1 MGNILGKMRY
11 IMQINKTGTYSSG
24 TGARDLHGWDH
35 HSFFPETERNTV
47 RMMAQNPMSSA
58 SVKRVP
64 RNSEERTVA
73 EAGSRHPISVA
84 LTGPIYLT
92 PSRNAENPPAVP
104 ISTMIAIMPHAVRSS
119 PSGMTHALEARKRTA
134 PPVSMPQPVTGRLL

>member
-1 MGNILGKMRY
+1 MICTAGI
-11 IMQINKTGTYSSG
+11 II
-24 TGARDLHGWDH
+24 
-35 HSFFPETERNTV
+35 FFSPETERNTV
-47 RMMAQNPMSSA
+47 RMMAQNPMSSVG
-58 SVKRVP
+58 VKRVP

-104 ISTMIAIMPHAVRSS
+104 ISTMIAISADDRFREHHPRRDSGVYGDKPERMLQVFQEKVRPDDIRIS
-119 PSGMTHALEARKRTA
+119 E
-134 PPVSMPQPVTGRLL
+134 PVSYP